1 MPFGDTNGSA
11 VFQRK
16 MDILVVVHELDDT
29 FLFVENIN
37 ICGHDDDKHDENLK
51 LFMEATEKER
61 LTFSEEK
68 CVFLVNIIDLL
79 GYRISHISI
88 KPDPDRLAP
97 LLNLPVP
104 EETKSLKRLI
114 GLLSYYAKW
123 IIHFSDKIHVLNN
136 VTKFPLN

>member
-1 MPFGDTNGSA
+1 MSFGEMNGSA

-16 MDILVVVHELDDT
+16 IDTLVVDHELDDT
-29 FLFVENIN
+29 FLFVDNIT
-37 ICGHDDDKHDENLK
+37 ICGRDDEKHDENLK

-79 GYRISHISI
+79 GYRISHNSI

-97 LLNLPVP
+97 LLNLPVA
-104 EETKSLKRLI
+104 EEPKSLKRVI
-114 GLLSYYAKW
+114 GMFFYYAKW